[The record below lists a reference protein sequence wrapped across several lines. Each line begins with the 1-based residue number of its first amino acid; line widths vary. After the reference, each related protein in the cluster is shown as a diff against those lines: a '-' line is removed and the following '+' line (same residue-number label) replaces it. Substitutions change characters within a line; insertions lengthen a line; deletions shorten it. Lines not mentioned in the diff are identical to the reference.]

1 MRDRERERD
10 RARRRLLLVLLV
22 SILVDGRGEAGKE
35 GLHAPAISCDKISDI
50 LFVWHRY
57 AYLWRGNNSIGIE
70 INNLMP
76 AILHVCVFVS
86 VCVSACANNP
96 RGD

>member
-1 MRDRERERD
+1 MSEGQRERERQS
-10 RARRRLLLVLLV
+10 ATPPAIGIIGKYI
-22 SILVDGRGEAGKE
+22 SDGRGEAGKG

-57 AYLWRGNNSIGIE
+57 TYLWRGNNSIGIE

-76 AILHVCVFVS
+76 AILHVCVL
-86 VCVSACANNP
+86 VCV
-96 RGD
+96 